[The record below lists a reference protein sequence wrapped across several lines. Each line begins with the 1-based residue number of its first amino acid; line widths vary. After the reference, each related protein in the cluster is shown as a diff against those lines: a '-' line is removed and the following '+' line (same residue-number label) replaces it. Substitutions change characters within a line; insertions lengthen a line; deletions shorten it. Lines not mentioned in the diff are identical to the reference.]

1 MKIPAR
7 FRQLTRRTLG
17 MGAAES
23 IDPEELQELAAREPV
38 VVVGI
43 GLVRDGSTDARLPGE
58 QRTASLVNLT
68 SVLADVPRDRPIV
81 LHCG

>member
-7 FRQLTRRTLG
+7 LRQLTRRTLG

-23 IDPEELQELAAREPV
+23 LDPEGLHELAAREPV
-38 VVVGI
+38 IVVGI
-43 GLVRDGSTDARLPGE
+43 GLVRPGAIDARLPGE
-58 QRTASLVNLT
+58 QRTASLVNLS
-68 SVLADVPRDRPIV
+68 SVLADVPKDRPIV